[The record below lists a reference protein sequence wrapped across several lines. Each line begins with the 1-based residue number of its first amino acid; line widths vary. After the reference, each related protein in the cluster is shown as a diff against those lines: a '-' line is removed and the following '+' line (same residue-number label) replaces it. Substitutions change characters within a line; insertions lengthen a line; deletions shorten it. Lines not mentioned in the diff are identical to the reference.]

1 MKARLI
7 ELQSQQSSSIVV
19 KKIVANHFTTPFH
32 FHDYCELNYVK
43 KSFGKRIVG
52 DHINNFSDGD
62 LVLMSPNLPHV
73 WYNDPEVLQ
82 DPSSNCAQ
90 AIVTY
95 FPINFL
101 DKLSS
106 DKTLFSKSQNLFDR
120 ANRGLLFYGETK
132 NKVADH
138 LERLA
143 KLSGL
148 QMVIEFLK
156 IVDLLLHSKEYESL
170 ASMSYSHSFNKKDTE
185 RMNQIYKY
193 IINNFK
199 EPISLTTISS
209 IANMTPPAFCNFF
222 KMRVQMSFTKFL
234 NEIRIGHACKLL
246 ENEDMSISDVCYES
260 GYQNFTN
267 FNKFFK
273 EITGKTPSQYRK
285 EYLTSI
291 NQH

>member
-7 ELQSQQSSSIVV
+7 ELPNEQSSSIVV
-19 KKIVANHFTTPFH
+19 KEISTNHFTTPFH

-52 DHINNFSDGD
+52 DCINNFSEGD

-73 WYNDPEVLQ
+73 WYNDPEILAKA
-82 DPSSNCAQ
+82 SNSCAQ

-95 FPINFL
+95 FPIDFL
-101 DKLSS
+101 DKLSN
-106 DKTLFSKSQNLFDR
+106 DKILFSKRQNLFNR
-120 ANRGLLFYGETK
+120 ADRGLFFYGETK
-132 NKVADH
+132 RKVANH
-138 LERLA
+138 LERLV

-148 QMVIEFLK
+148 QMVIEFLNV
-156 IVDLLLHSKEYESL
+156 VDLLLHSKEYKLL
-170 ASMSYSHSFNKKDTE
+170 ASVSYRHSFNKRDTE
-185 RMNQIYKY
+185 RMHQIYKF
-193 IINNFK
+193 IMNNFK

-222 KMRVQMSFTKFL
+222 KMRMQMSFTRFL

-246 ENEDMSISDVCYES
+246 ENEDTSISDVCYES

-273 EITGKTPSQYRK
+273 EITGKTPGKYRK
-285 EYLTSI
+285 EYLSSI